1 MNMVIL
7 RRKMFKNRFLFSP
20 SYYFFFHDLVMQR
33 LLQMEAKIKSEH
45 LKLNERDIFLNQEL
59 ELFDK
64 IDLKKQEQE
73 MTNKVSL

>member
-1 MNMVIL
+1 
-7 RRKMFKNRFLFSP
+7 
-20 SYYFFFHDLVMQR
+20 MQR